1 MKHAGISLTMH
12 IHYYSSLPSLH
23 TKQISVDLNA

>member
-1 MKHAGISLTMH
+1 MKHAGISLALH
-12 IHYYSSLPSLH
+12 LCYYSSLPSLH